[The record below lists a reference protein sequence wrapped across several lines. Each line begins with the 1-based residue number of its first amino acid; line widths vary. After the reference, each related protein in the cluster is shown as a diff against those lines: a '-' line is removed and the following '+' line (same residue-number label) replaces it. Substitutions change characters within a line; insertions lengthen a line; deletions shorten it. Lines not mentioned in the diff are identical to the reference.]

1 MRKFKISI
9 KEIMSTETKEKNFKV
24 YIYGE
29 FNVSIH
35 FVHPR
40 HFVKSWHFSLPV
52 FIAVHFMN
60 ASRELDAV
68 YTEYIHLTSLHLNS
82 NAML

>member
-1 MRKFKISI
+1 
-9 KEIMSTETKEKNFKV
+9 MSGTKENNFKV
-24 YIYGE
+24 YVYGE

-40 HFVKSWHFSLPV
+40 HFVKSWHFRLLYMSV

-68 YTEYIHLTSLHLNS
+68 YTEYIHLAPSLHYIK
-82 NAML
+82 